1 MDLRHHKGALR
12 AAVCDLLRVAPYAT
26 ALAQTRSGTICRVG
40 TRSTDVEPV
49 SPVSGVVFTAYNG
62 AHLLEVS
69 VPSLDE
75 DALRAGKERLKA
87 MVEDEGLKEG
97 GPIIDPGSALER
109 DFTVDEREP
118 AAAMPTS
125 EKLARAAA
133 VKDRLHA
140 KDPRVVSA
148 FARATDTQT
157 QELFVG
163 PTRTLYQ
170 DLRRGELMAFVVME
184 GGGQT
189 SNLHGGRGAQGGAEH
204 FSLDDEHIDELVGDC
219 ARLLGAGRVEG
230 GMYDC
235 VFDGDVAGLFAH
247 EAFGHGTEADMFT
260 RRRAKGA
267 QYIGR
272 PVASPLVNM
281 YDDPSLDAQAGSY
294 FFDHEGQ
301 LASRTQIIEK
311 GVLQRPMTDL
321 ISATKLGVQRT
332 ANGRRESV
340 ARKAYTRMGNTFF
353 GPGEGSLED
362 LVARLDDGLLVRRS
376 RNGMED
382 PKGWGIQCETY
393 LAEEVKGGKRTG
405 KVYGPVVITGYVP
418 DLLQSIEAVSSNV
431 HISGLGMC
439 GKGYKEW
446 VKVTDGGPA
455 LKLKARIA

>member
-1 MDLRHHKGALR
+1 MDLRHHTGALR
-12 AAVCDLLRVAPYAT
+12 AAVDDLLRVAPYAS
-26 ALAQTRSGTICRVG
+26 ALAQSRSGTVCKAS
-40 TRSTDVEPV
+40 TRSTEVEPV
-49 SPVSGVVFTAYNG
+49 APISGVVLAAYNG
-62 AHLLEVS
+62 ARLLEVAL
-69 VPSLDE
+69 PSLDE
-75 DALRAGKERLKA
+75 GALRGGTERLKA
-87 MVEDEGLKEG
+87 MLADEGVVG
-97 GPIIDPGSALER
+97 DGPTIDPGPPLER
-109 DFTVDEREP
+109 EFLVEEREP
-118 AAAMPTS
+118 AAALPTT
-125 EKLARAAA
+125 EKLARATR

-140 KDPRVVSA
+140 ADRRVVSA
-148 FARATDTQT
+148 LARATDLQT

-170 DLRRGELMAFVVME
+170 DLRRGEMVAFVVLE
-184 GGGQT
+184 QDGDT
-189 SNLHGGRGAQGGAEH
+189 ATLHGGRGAQGGAEH
-204 FSLDDEHIDELVGDC
+204 FSLDDEEIATLVRDG

-230 GMYDC
+230 GTYDC
-235 VFDGDVAGLFAH
+235 VFDSDVAGLFAH

-267 QYIGR
+267 DYIGK
-272 PVASPLVNM
+272 PVASPLVDM
-281 YDDPSLDAQAGSY
+281 FDDPSLEGHAGSY

-311 GVLQRPMTDL
+311 GVLRRPMTDL
-321 ISATKLGVQRT
+321 LSATKLRVERT

-340 ARKAYTRMGNTFF
+340 ARKAYTRMSNTFF
-353 GPGEGSLED
+353 GPGEGTLED
-362 LVARLDDGLLVRRS
+362 LVARVDDGLLVRRA

-393 LAEEVKGGKRTG
+393 LAEQIQGGRLTG
-405 KVYGPVVITGYVP
+405 KVFGPVVITGYVP
-418 DLLQSIEAVSSNV
+418 DLLMSIDGVSSEV